1 MYFSILHSCSP
12 GEYEVSVL
20 VSNAV
25 SERHARLRVFPLES
39 PCNKPDI
46 TIINTDVRVSRMSA
60 VGCQQYWQQYSY
72 TTNLLSYLVVVLS

>member
-1 MYFSILHSCSP
+1 MLMYFSILHSCSP

-60 VGCQQYWQQYSY
+60 VLAELSY
-72 TTNLLSYLVVVLS
+72 TTTSYLILFLFLLSII